1 MLYFSAMN
9 SEQIFSLALGL
20 QAPWE
25 IKAISFKIVDN
36 KRVLEIE
43 IGYLNGSFVD
53 KQGKSTV
60 YDHRERKWRHLNF
73 SSMNVI

>member
-1 MLYFSAMN
+1 MGKIYKTLYFSAMN

-25 IKAISFKIVDN
+25 IKEISFKTFND

-53 KQGKSTV
+53 EKGRSTV
-60 YDHRERKWRHLNF
+60 
-73 SSMNVI
+73 